1 MRALRGEE
9 IIRKPNLNVATEKQK
24 ENIRNGNGGTERR
37 GSGDAGRKERH
48 SGSGGAG
55 ESAVAVNGNATP
67 IRRNGSSNSSTSP
80 AKPLQA
86 NKPTINGPA
95 KSVTN
100 GPQQNGPPNFFS
112 NFTVA
117 EQSSD
122 EEKDDELEE
131 DEDSKHGQNRKN
143 SRPTTEKR

>member
-9 IIRKPNLNVATEKQK
+9 IILKPNLDLATEKQK
-24 ENIRNGNGGTERR
+24 ANIRNGNGGTERR

-48 SGSGGAG
+48 GSGGAG
-55 ESAVAVNGNATP
+55 ESADAVNGNATP

-100 GPQQNGPPNFFS
+100 GPQQNGPQNFFS

-117 EQSSD
+117 EQV
-122 EEKDDELEE
+122 
-131 DEDSKHGQNRKN
+131 
-143 SRPTTEKR
+143 SRGLYTLVC